1 MGEPERASKA
11 TSGWRIETMKDSI
24 VIAIDGPSASGK
36 GTCGRYLA
44 SKLSYLHV
52 DTGAMYRTLT
62 WHCRR
67 QGVDVDDPGAVLGA
81 VRQWAARLVVQ
92 DGEVRMLV
100 GDYHPAREIRSDD
113 VSNLVAKVSPIAG
126 VRVWMVRT
134 QRECLQFGDLVVD
147 GRDVGTHIFPETPFK
162 FFLTASDEVRARRR
176 RAEGSQDNTAER
188 DRRDRA
194 RAVAPLEPA
203 RDAVVV
209 DNSHESPTVTA
220 EFMLAHF
227 QARRRQLGM

>member
-1 MGEPERASKA
+1 MNDA
-11 TSGWRIETMKDSI
+11 I
-24 VIAIDGPSASGK
+24 VITIDGPSASGK

-44 SKLSYLHV
+44 GKLGFSFV

-62 WHCRR
+62 WFCLKG
-67 QGVDVDDPGAVLGA
+67 GVDIAQPTQVLAA
-81 VRQWAARLVVQ
+81 VRGWNSRLVAT
-92 DGEVRMLV
+92 DGEVRLEV
-100 GDYHPAREIRSDD
+100 DGYYPRNEIRADD
-113 VSNLVAKVSPIAG
+113 VSNTVARVSPIAG

-134 QRECLQFGDLVVD
+134 QRDCLRFGNLVMD
-147 GRDVGTHIFPETPFK
+147 GRDVGTHVFPETPFK

-176 RAEGSQDNTAER
+176 KAEGSQDNTAER

-194 RAVAPLEPA
+194 RTVAPLEPA
-203 RDAVVV
+203 KDAVLI

-227 QARRRQLGM
+227 VARKEQLGL

>member
-1 MGEPERASKA
+1 
-11 TSGWRIETMKDSI
+11 MKDNL

-36 GTCGRYLA
+36 GTCARFLAGRLGFRF
-44 SKLSYLHV
+44 V

-62 WHCRR
+62 WHCLKA
-67 QGVDVDDPGAVLGA
+67 GVEVGDPQAVLAA
-81 VRQWAARLVVQ
+81 VRSWPAELVATDTDVRLLIQ
-92 DGEVRMLV
+92 G
-100 GDYHPAREIRSDD
+100 YHPAEEIRSDV
-113 VSNLVAKVSPIAG
+113 VSNTVARVSPIAG

-134 QRECLQFGDLVVD
+134 QRECLRFGSLVMD

-176 RAEGSQDNTAER
+176 KAEGSNDNTAER
-188 DRRDRA
+188 DRRDAA

-203 RDAVVV
+203 RDAVLI
-209 DNSHESPTVTA
+209 DNSHESPAVTG

-227 QARRRQLGM
+227 QARRRQLGL

>member
-1 MGEPERASKA
+1 
-11 TSGWRIETMKDSI
+11 MKGSI

-44 SKLSYLHV
+44 SKLGYLFV

-62 WHCRR
+62 WHCLR
-67 QGVDVDDPGAVLGA
+67 QGVDVDDSNAVLTC
-81 VRQWAARLVVQ
+81 VRQWPARLEIA
-92 DGEVRMLV
+92 DGEVRLLV
-100 GDYHPAREIRSDD
+100 GDYYPVREIRSDD
-113 VSNLVAKVSPIAG
+113 VSNLVAKVSPVAG

-134 QRECLQFGDLVVD
+134 QRECLRFGDVVVD

-176 RAEGSQDNTAER
+176 RAEGSGDDTAER
-188 DRRDRA
+188 DRRDRV

-220 EFMLAHF
+220 EYMLAHF